1 MPITLPRSQN
11 QLPLKPDT
19 MATKIY
25 TKTGDDGTT
34 GLFGGAR
41 LSKDHIRIEAYGTVD
56 ELNAVIG
63 WLMSTIPDKQ
73 IDNLLLTIQSRLF
86 TAGSNL
92 ASDPGKEMITPDLVE
107 DDIKLIEQS
116 IDKMQETLP
125 ELKHFIM
132 PGGSPSVSAAHMAR
146 TVCRRAERRCV
157 ALSQSS
163 AVEPIII
170 LYLNRLSDFFF
181 VLARWLG
188 EREGVEEVKWIPRKV
203 KSE

>member
-1 MPITLPRSQN
+1 
-11 QLPLKPDT
+11 

-41 LSKDHIRIEAYGTVD
+41 LPKDHIRIEAYGTVD

-63 WLMSTIPDKQ
+63 WLMSTIQDQ
-73 IDNLLLTIQSRLF
+73 ETENLLQTIQSRLF
-86 TAGSNL
+86 TVGSNL
-92 ASDPGKEMITPDLVE
+92 ASEPGKNMITPDLLDE
-107 DDIKLIEQS
+107 DVVLIEQS

-125 ELKHFIM
+125 PLKHFIM

-157 ALSQSS
+157 TLAQTSDVDS
-163 AVEPIII
+163 III

-188 EREGVEEVKWIPRKV
+188 AREGVEEVKWIPRV
-203 KSE
+203 KSEE